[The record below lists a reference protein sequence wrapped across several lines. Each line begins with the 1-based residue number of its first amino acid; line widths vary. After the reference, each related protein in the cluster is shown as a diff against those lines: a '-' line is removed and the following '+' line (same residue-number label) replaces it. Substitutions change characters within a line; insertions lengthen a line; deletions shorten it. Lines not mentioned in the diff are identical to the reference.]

1 MEIVRDPNVI
11 SAYMKKREE
20 IEFDKIPLDQMV
32 PTGIPEKDAVL
43 YQKCVSLVVCAHIP
57 AQPSPLRQ
65 AS

>member
-32 PTGIPEKDAVL
+32 PLATQRRTLFSTRSAYLPL
-43 YQKCVSLVVCAHIP
+43 YVPIMSA
-57 AQPSPLRQ
+57 
-65 AS
+65 